1 MGRLYQVK
9 LYTRY
14 LLNPYYKMLLL
25 LAPVTTGI
33 YLLIE
38 FFDKIDN
45 VTNAGLSYFFLLHY
59 LGFQI
64 PQILF
69 ETWPILLSL
78 AGLLA
83 LAFLA
88 RGGELLAFRT
98 LGFSSWAL
106 ARPYI
111 LLALLLSVGFVVA
124 EELVLPESTYHQL
137 YLWATKVKKQKPR
150 GLLVK
155 GQIYFRGV
163 HSFFV
168 GRVLDPDARHLKD
181 VVYVKVD
188 QEGLPL
194 FIIWAQRA
202 AYKGNHLWI
211 FEKGFFKR
219 RRTDFVPRWFQKHVL
234 KLEFTPET
242 VLVVKRIPRTQHLWE
257 LWKQRSFLKRAGLPT
272 QAPDAELAYRIF
284 YPFAAPGLLA
294 LALPMLLGERGRHAL
309 GRGVSLG
316 LLAIFLGLAT
326 FLGFKAL
333 GDTGRIPALWALPVG
348 LAILYGT
355 SAFLFYKRRF

>member
-1 MGRLYQVK
+1 MK

-14 LLNPYYKMLLL
+14 LLNPYYKMLAL

-45 VTNAGLSYFFLLHY
+45 VTNAGLSYLFLLHY
-59 LGFQI
+59 LSFQI

-83 LAFLA
+83 MALLA

-106 ARPYI
+106 ARPYL
-111 LLALLLSVGFVVA
+111 LLALLLSLGFVIL

-137 YLWATKVKKQKPR
+137 YLWATKVKKKQPR

-168 GRVLDPDARHLKD
+168 GRVLDPEARQLRD

-194 FIIWAQRA
+194 FIIWAQKA
-202 AYKGNHLWI
+202 SYKGDHLWL
-211 FEKGFFKR
+211 FEKGLYKKR
-219 RRTDFVPRWFQKHVL
+219 RSDFVPQWFQRNILH
-234 KLEFTPET
+234 LEFTPET

-272 QAPDAELAYRIF
+272 RTPDAELAYRLF

-309 GRGVSLG
+309 GRGVSWG
-316 LLAIFLGLAT
+316 LLAIFLGLAA
-326 FLGFKAL
+326 FLGLKAL
-333 GDTGRIPALWALPVG
+333 GDTGRVSALWALPTG
-348 LAILYGT
+348 LGMFCLV
-355 SAFLFYKRRF
+355 SAVLFYQRRF